1 MLQKQI
7 NNWKSYVCLD
17 GLQSQQ
23 NGNLFCC
30 VSHRKCFFEKLYQVF
45 NYIFQ
50 TVIANILLINSTV
63 LFYSSPCYML
73 MINTIQMPVIQNF
86 KRNVIL
92 RKNSHM
98 KTTTALFSSF
108 FNYIFNFAGKKTTL
122 AYHLMVILSS
132 LSFMFEFKY
141 PVPSICDIL
150 SQSKREKFKM

>member
-1 MLQKQI
+1 M
-7 NNWKSYVCLD
+7 
-17 GLQSQQ
+17 
-23 NGNLFCC
+23 C
-30 VSHRKCFFEKLYQVF
+30 VYMGYNHSKMAIFFAAFHTENASLKNCIRFF
-45 NYIFQ
+45 NYIFE

-63 LFYSSPCYML
+63 LFYLSPCYML

-98 KTTTALFSSF
+98 NTTTALFSSF

-150 SQSKREKFKM
+150 S